1 MELSQN
7 KLTLKEDK
15 LEDELTPEL
24 FSGLFAVIQKR
35 HENLLKVWDNEKKR
49 ENFSINLFGGLGL

>member
-24 FSGLFAVIQKR
+24 FSSLFAVIQKW
-35 HENLLKVWDNEKKR
+35 HENLFKVWDNEKKR
-49 ENFSINLFGGLGL
+49 EHFSINLFGDLGL

>member
-24 FSGLFAVIQKR
+24 FSSLFAVTQKW

-49 ENFSINLFGGLGL
+49 EHFSIKLFGGLGL